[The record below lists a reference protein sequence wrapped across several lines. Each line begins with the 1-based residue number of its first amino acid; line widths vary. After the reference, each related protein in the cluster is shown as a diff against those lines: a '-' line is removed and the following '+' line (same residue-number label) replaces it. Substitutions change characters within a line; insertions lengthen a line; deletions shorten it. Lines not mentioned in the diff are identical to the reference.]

1 MVFEGALAMDL
12 TIKNLSLKLY
22 CKAKAFMADKEGAT
36 AIEYAVIAG
45 LISVVVISAAALIG
59 TDLGNIMDNIKT
71 EVAKAK

>member
-1 MVFEGALAMDL
+1 MDL

-45 LISVVVISAAALIG
+45 LISVVVIAGASIIG
-59 TDLGNIMDNIKT
+59 GDLGTIMTSIQD
-71 EVAKAK
+71 EVAKAVK